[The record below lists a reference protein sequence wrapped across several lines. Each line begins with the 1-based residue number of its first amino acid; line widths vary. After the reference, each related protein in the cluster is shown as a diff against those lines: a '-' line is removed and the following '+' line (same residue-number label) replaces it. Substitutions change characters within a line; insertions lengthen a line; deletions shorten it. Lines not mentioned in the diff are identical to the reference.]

1 MWSCQKDSQKTLV
14 YHPWYKH
21 LAVLDAVAIA
31 IPMVALHDSLGA
43 AVLLLSALMVV
54 FELCSVRWMRAMET
68 DRRSMHPAYLNMCS
82 TLTWTALVLVPMGMF
97 ILFLFVVG
105 DTYLSMV
112 PLAVGAF
119 FAIVMIYVMTCD
131 ERWWAD
137 FKNTIRGRSA

>member
-1 MWSCQKDSQKTLV
+1 MWSCQKESQKTLV

-43 AVLLLSALMVV
+43 AVLLLSALVVV
-54 FELCSVRWMRAMET
+54 FELYSVRWMRTMES
-68 DRRSMHPAYLNMCS
+68 DSESVHPAYLNMCR
-82 TLTWTALVLVPMGMF
+82 TLTSTALVLVPMGMY

-112 PLAVGAF
+112 PLAARAF

-131 ERWWAD
+131 EKWWAD
-137 FKNTIRGRSA
+137 FRSTIRG

>member
-82 TLTWTALVLVPMGMF
+82 TLKWTALVLVPMGMF

-131 ERWWAD
+131 EKWWAD

>member
-1 MWSCQKDSQKTLV
+1 MT
-14 YHPWYKH
+14 
-21 LAVLDAVAIA
+21 IA

-54 FELCSVRWMRAMET
+54 FELYSVRWMMSMESESG
-68 DRRSMHPAYLNMCS
+68 SMHPAYLNMCRAL
-82 TLTWTALVLVPMGMF
+82 TLTALVLVPMGMY
-97 ILFLFVVG
+97 IMFLFVVG

>member
-1 MWSCQKDSQKTLV
+1 MWSYQKDSQKTLV

-131 ERWWAD
+131 EKWWAD